1 MMSVRMGGGAGTGD
15 WGLGSVTRR
24 TDRAIGSPSPAFGR
38 GVGVRARLLA
48 GNIKG
53 RTLTR
58 RFAPPSPAGGRGA
71 DVTCARTRGP
81 SRRSPRQL
89 RNRPERRNTTEK
101 RRVGKECVRKCR
113 YGG

>member
-1 MMSVRMGGGAGTGD
+1 MMSMRMGGGAGTGD

-48 GNIKG
+48 GNIKS

-58 RFAPPSPAGGRGA
+58 RFAPPSRSEEHTSELQPLMRISYA
-71 DVTCARTRGP
+71 VFCLKKKQHNTQPLSFRT
-81 SRRSPRQL
+81 SP
-89 RNRPERRNTTEK
+89 
-101 RRVGKECVRKCR
+101 
-113 YGG
+113 Y